1 MKVTASAKFIRIS
14 PRKARLVVDAVRGL
28 SASEAERVLQVM
40 NKKSAEPVLKL
51 LRSAIANAQQNF
63 QLQKENLFIAEI
75 VVNEGMTIKR
85 FMPRAFGRASGI
97 RKRTS
102 HFSIALEEKKEVQKE
117 KKGKVVVEEKKEKT
131 ETVAKKKPA
140 LKKKTTEVKA
150 KGKKST
156 EKKKTDK
163 KNRTE

>member
-102 HFSIALEEKKEVQKE
+102 HFSIALEEKKEIQ
-117 KKGKVVVEEKKEKT
+117 KKGKAVVQDEKKEKT
-131 ETVAKKKPA
+131 ETVAKKKAAP
-140 LKKKTTEVKA
+140 KKKTTEVEA